1 MGYIRFEN
9 IVKNF
14 GNTQVLK
21 NINLDIEKG
30 QLVTLLGPSGCGK
43 STLLRLAC
51 GLLPPD
57 SGRIIGTENRFSYVF
72 QENRLL
78 PWYTARQ
85 NIELVCRRRS
95 AEYWL
100 EAVGLKAFGDT
111 LPSALSGGMRRRVAL
126 ARALA
131 ADGQIYLFDEPFTG
145 LDAERREEIISLIR
159 QYTAGHLC
167 LYTSHDSMEAK
178 KIAAEVLY
186 FTGPPL
192 QPISPLYKNN
202 FDK

>member
-1 MGYIRFEN
+1 MTLQFLHVSKTFKNLPVLQDFSFCFEQG
-9 IVKNF
+9 KSYC
-14 GNTQVLK
+14 LM
-21 NINLDIEKG
+21 
-30 QLVTLLGPSGCGK
+30 GPSGCGK

-159 QYTAGHLC
+159 QYTTGHLC
-167 LYTSHDSMEAK
+167 LYISHDSLEAE

>member
-1 MGYIRFEN
+1 MTLQFLHVSKTFKNLPVLQDFSFCFEQG
-9 IVKNF
+9 KSYC
-14 GNTQVLK
+14 LM
-21 NINLDIEKG
+21 
-30 QLVTLLGPSGCGK
+30 GPSGCGK

-100 EAVGLKAFGDT
+100 EADGL
-111 LPSALSGGMRRRVAL
+111 
-126 ARALA
+126 
-131 ADGQIYLFDEPFTG
+131 
-145 LDAERREEIISLIR
+145 
-159 QYTAGHLC
+159 
-167 LYTSHDSMEAK
+167 
-178 KIAAEVLY
+178 
-186 FTGPPL
+186 
-192 QPISPLYKNN
+192 
-202 FDK
+202 